1 MSASASVS
9 VLPRDLLEA
18 VTTLYLDLH
27 AHPELSGEESRTA
40 ACFAD
45 WLTRAGYRVTAGV
58 GGHGVVGLLENGEGP
73 LVMVR
78 AELDAL
84 PVQERTGLPYAS
96 RVSTPVP
103 VMHACGHD
111 LHLAAAAGA
120 ARVLA
125 ADRRLW
131 RGTVMV
137 VGQPAEETLSG
148 AQAMLDDGLHDRF
161 GRPDAVL
168 AQHAAPLPAGM
179 VAHGTGPMTA
189 GSVSLDVV
197 VHGRGGHVATPHLA
211 VDPVVTAA
219 AVVVRLQTVVA
230 AETAPAEQVVLTVG
244 RLQAGTRGNVIPDRA
259 ELGLTVRGFSGAAL
273 DRVVTA
279 VHRIVRAEC
288 DASGC
293 PVPPEISVV
302 SRSPVNR
309 PDPQLTAAI
318 RDAHAAAF
326 GEARVTGWPPSMA
339 TEDFPLLAPDGVPTA
354 YWMLGTAGPRQW
366 AAAPGTTAAEKLA
379 GLPPNHSPLF
389 APSPR
394 LALPTGITAMVTA
407 ARAALGS
414 PS

>member
-1 MSASASVS
+1 MST
-9 VLPRDLLEA
+9 LPRDLLEA

-45 WLTRAGYRVTAGV
+45 WLTRAGYRVTSGV
-58 GGHGVVGLLENGEGP
+58 GGHGVVALLENGEGP
-73 LVMVR
+73 LVVVR

-96 RVSTPVP
+96 RVNVPVP

-120 ARVLA
+120 ASVLA
-125 ADRRLW
+125 GELGLW

-179 VAHGTGPMTA
+179 VAHGAGPMTA

-197 VHGRGGHVATPHLA
+197 VHGRGGHAATPHLA

-219 AVVVRLQTVVA
+219 AVVLRLQTVVA

-244 RLQAGTRGNVIPDRA
+244 RLQAGTRGNIIPDRA
-259 ELGLTVRGFSGAAL
+259 ELGLTVRGFSDAAL

-293 PVPPEISVV
+293 PVPPEISVA
-302 SRSPVNR
+302 SRSPVNH
-309 PDPQLTAAI
+309 PDPQLTAAV

-339 TEDFPLLAPDGVPTA
+339 TEDFPLLAPDGVPTV

-379 GLPPNHSPLF
+379 ALPPNHSPLF

-407 ARAALGS
+407 ARAALGRHSPGS

>member
-1 MSASASVS
+1 MS
-9 VLPRDLLEA
+9 VLPYPLLKD
-18 VTTLYLDLH
+18 VTTLYVDLH
-27 AHPELSGEESRTA
+27 AHPELSGEEARTA
-40 ACFAD
+40 ARFAD
-45 WLTRAGYRVTAGV
+45 WLARAGYRVTTGV

-73 LVMVR
+73 LVMLR

-96 RVSTPVP
+96 RVSSPVP

-120 ARVLA
+120 ASVLA
-125 ADRRLW
+125 GERGLW
-131 RGTVMV
+131 RGTVVV

-148 AQAMLDDGLHDRF
+148 ARAMLDDGLHDRF

-179 VAHGTGPMTA
+179 VAHGAGPTTA

-197 VHGRGGHVATPHLA
+197 FHGRGGHAAMPHLA

-219 AVVVRLQTVVA
+219 AVVLRLQGVVA
-230 AETAPAEQVVLTVG
+230 AETAPAEQVVLSVG
-244 RLQAGTRGNVIPDRA
+244 RLHAGTRGNVIPDRA
-259 ELGLTVRGFSGAAL
+259 EISLTVRGFSDAAL

-279 VHRIVRAEC
+279 VHRIVRAES

-293 PVPPEISVV
+293 PVPPEISLA
-302 SRSPVNR
+302 SRSPVNH
-309 PDPQLTAAI
+309 PDPRLTAAV
-318 RDAHAAAF
+318 REAHTSAF

-379 GLPPNHSPLF
+379 ALPPNHSPLF

-407 ARAALGS
+407 ARAALGGRS
-414 PS
+414 AD